1 MAWNEPGGG
10 RRNPWGDG
18 SGGGGGGGGGQP
30 PDLEEMLRQAKQRL
44 SALFGGKGGSSRN
57 AGDGGGAVGAGG
69 LGWLI
74 LGVLVIWM
82 VVDSFH
88 IIDQRE
94 RGVVLRF
101 GKADRTLEPGPRFT
115 LPRPIESVERVDVT
129 QVRSMSNRVA
139 MLTRDENLVN
149 IDFAV
154 QYTVSDATQ
163 FLFKVRD
170 VEETLAQVAEAAVR
184 QVVGSRSLDDVQV
197 GNRLEFT
204 NEAREIMQRLLN
216 SYEAGISVSIINFQD
231 VMVPEQVKDAFD
243 DAIKARE
250 DEQRVI
256 NDARA
261 YAADVV
267 PKASGRKA
275 RVLAEA
281 NGFKESIVAR
291 AEGDAKRFE
300 LLLEQYRAAPEV
312 TRKRLYLETMQDVLA
327 RTPKVLIDGESGNN
341 MLYLPLDKLV
351 PQSGPLPE
359 RAGAAMSS
367 SPEGR

>member
-18 SGGGGGGGGGQP
+18 GGNNSGGP
-30 PDLEEMLRQAKQRL
+30 PDLEAMLRNLKARVL
-44 SALFGGKGGSSRN
+44 GLFGARGGNRGVDVGSS
-57 AGDGGGAVGAGG
+57 GTGG
-69 LGWLI
+69 LAILI
-74 LGVLVIWM
+74 LVLLAIWALI
-82 VVDSFH
+82 DSFH

-101 GKADRTLEPGPRFT
+101 GKAHRILEPGPRFT
-115 LPRPIESVERVDVT
+115 MPRPIEQMIRVDVT
-129 QVRSMSNRVA
+129 QVRSMSSRVA

-154 QYTVSDATQ
+154 QYTVSDAVNFT
-163 FLFKVRD
+163 FKVRD

-204 NEAREIMQRLLN
+204 NEAREIMQRLLD
-216 SYEAGISVSIINFQD
+216 SYDAGINVSIINFQD

-250 DEQRVI
+250 DEQRII
-256 NDARA
+256 NDARTYTSKA
-261 YAADVV
+261 V
-267 PKASGRKA
+267 PEANGRKS
-275 RVLAEA
+275 RILAEA
-281 NGFKESIVAR
+281 EGYKEASVAR
-291 AEGDAKRFE
+291 ATGDAKRFE
-300 LLLEQYRAAPEV
+300 LLVEQYRRAPEV
-312 TRKRLYLETMQDVLA
+312 TRKRLYIETMQDVLS
-327 RTPKVLIDGESGNN
+327 RSPKILIDSDKGNN

-351 PQSGPLPE
+351 PPPAV
-359 RAGAAMSS
+359 RAGEGVAGG
-367 SPEGR
+367 EGR

>member
-18 SGGGGGGGGGQP
+18 GGGNNGGGGGGQP
-30 PDLEEMLRQAKQRL
+30 PDLEEMLRQLKQRL
-44 SALFGGKGGSSRN
+44 SGLFGGGKGNTRGASTGGS
-57 AGDGGGAVGAGG
+57 GAGG
-69 LGWLI
+69 LGILI
-74 LGVLVIWM
+74 VVLVGVWAL
-82 VVDSFH
+82 VDSFH

-101 GKADRTLEPGPRFT
+101 GKADRILEPGPRFT
-115 LPRPIESVERVDVT
+115 LPRPIERVERVDVT
-129 QVRSMSNRVA
+129 QVRSISSKVL

-154 QYTVSDATQ
+154 QYTVGDAVQ

-170 VEETLAQVAEAAVR
+170 VEETLSHVAEAAVR

-204 NEAREIMQRLLN
+204 NEAREIMQKLLN
-216 SYEAGISVSIINFQD
+216 NYEAGINVSIVNFQD
-231 VMVPEQVKDAFD
+231 VVVPDQVKDAFD

-250 DEQRVI
+250 DKQRAI
-256 NDARA
+256 NDALA

-275 RVLAEA
+275 RILAEA
-281 NGFKESIVAR
+281 EGYKQSAEAR
-291 AEGDAKRFE
+291 ARGDAERFT
-300 LLLEQYRAAPEV
+300 LLVEQYRAAPEV
-312 TRKRLYLETMQDVLA
+312 TRKRLYLETMQDVLS
-327 RTPKVLIDGESGNN
+327 RTPKVLIDGDKGNN
-341 MLYLPLDKLV
+341 MLYLPLDKLT
-351 PQSGPLPE
+351 PTPGTAAE
-359 RAGAAMSS
+359 RAPPAMTGSG
-367 SPEGR
+367 EGR